1 MITLTLSDRHRRQFD
16 ANSPT
21 LQRPTAHFRPNRPD
35 IKHCGVKSAKGKNT
49 RKPAAHCMKILYLR
63 GKYVF

>member
-1 MITLTLSDRHRRQFD
+1 MITLKLSDRHRRRFD
-16 ANSPT
+16 VNSPAP
-21 LQRPTAHFRPNRPD
+21 QRPTAHFRLNRPD
-35 IKHCGVKSAKGKNT
+35 IKHCGAKNAKGKNT